1 MVGFGSGQ
9 SQDLYEFSPPFLENG
24 HVMKIRYL
32 FATALALASFSLPA
46 SARVVK
52 DTLGVAHEI
61 PDTIDHV
68 ICSGAG
74 CLRLLTYLGV
84 EDRIVAVDGMEK
96 RKSPFDSRP
105 YALANPQYKNLP
117 LFGQHLGRDNPE
129 LIMALDPAP
138 QVIFKTV
145 GSSGLKP
152 ETLQQKTKIPV
163 IAVQYGDLDAQSD
176 QLYQALE
183 IMGDALDRKERA
195 AELIAFFKDTKSDLE
210 ARAAA
215 SQKKAPSIYVGGIS
229 YRGSRGL
236 TSTDPVYAPFSALGL
251 QNLAA
256 SKAKASGGHAT
267 TIAKEKLIEWDPDI
281 ILLDLA
287 TLQLGPDAGGQAEL
301 MGDPAFQILS
311 ARETGQ
317 VWGMLPYALY
327 TKNFGSILADAYFIG
342 KLVYPDSFAD
352 IDPANKADEIYR
364 FLLGKPVFDE
374 MNTIFNG
381 LVFQQ
386 VPVQ

>member
-1 MVGFGSGQ
+1 
-9 SQDLYEFSPPFLENG
+9 
-24 HVMKIRYL
+24 MKIRYL
-32 FATALALASFSLPA
+32 FASALVLVSFSLPA
-46 SARVVK
+46 SARIVK
-52 DTLGVAHEI
+52 DSLGVVHDI
-61 PDTIDHV
+61 PDKVDHV

-84 EDRIVAVDGMEK
+84 EDRVVGVDGMEK

-105 YALANPQYKNLP
+105 YALVNPAYKSLP

-152 ETLQQKTKIPV
+152 DVLQQKTHIPV
-163 IAVQYGDLDAQSD
+163 IAVEYGDLDSQSE
-176 QLYQALE
+176 QFYQALE

-195 AELIAFFKDTKSDLE
+195 AELVSFFKDTRSDLE
-210 ARAAA
+210 ARASA
-215 SQKKAPSIYVGGIS
+215 SETDAPSIYVGGIS

-236 TSTDPVYAPFSALGL
+236 ASTDPVYAPFAALGL

-267 TIAKEKLIEWDPDI
+267 TIAKEKLIEWDPEI

-301 MGDPAFQILS
+301 MNDPAYQILS
-311 ARETGQ
+311 AREKGQ
-317 VWGMLPYALY
+317 VWGTLPYALY
-327 TKNFGSILADAYFIG
+327 TKNYGSILADAYFIG
-342 KLVYPDSFAD
+342 KLVYSDSFSD
-352 IDPANKADEIYR
+352 IDPVSKADEIYS
-364 FLLGKPVFDE
+364 FLFGKPVFDE
-374 MNTIFNG
+374 MNRIFND
-381 LVFQQ
+381 LVFRQ

>member
-1 MVGFGSGQ
+1 M
-9 SQDLYEFSPPFLENG
+9 
-24 HVMKIRYL
+24 
-32 FATALALASFSLPA
+32 
-46 SARVVK
+46 
-52 DTLGVAHEI
+52 
-61 PDTIDHV
+61 
-68 ICSGAG
+68 
-74 CLRLLTYLGV
+74 
-84 EDRIVAVDGMEK
+84 
-96 RKSPFDSRP
+96 
-105 YALANPQYKNLP
+105 
-117 LFGQHLGRDNPE
+117 
-129 LIMALDPAP
+129 
-138 QVIFKTV
+138 
-145 GSSGLKP
+145 
-152 ETLQQKTKIPV
+152 
-163 IAVQYGDLDAQSD
+163 IAVQYGDLDGQSD
-176 QLYQALE
+176 QFYQALE

-215 SQKKAPSIYVGGIS
+215 SEKKAPSIYVGGIS

-236 TSTDPVYAPFSALGL
+236 ASTDPVYAPFSALGL

-256 SKAKASGGHAT
+256 SKAEASGGHAT
-267 TIAKEKLIEWDPDI
+267 TIAKEKLIEWDPDV

-352 IDPANKADEIYR
+352 IDPAKKADEIYR
-364 FLLGKPVFDE
+364 FLLGKPVFDQ
-374 MNTIFNG
+374 MNTIFNDQ
-381 LVFQQ
+381 VFQQ